1 MARIVQLTLW
11 STMVLVSFALLP
23 PMFPISASA
32 TGSIAQ
38 AQMLQDEVMAKN
50 LGSKEE
56 RMKKSSIDG
65 PGMKSLSASDPQ
77 WCRPCHLNHDK
88 VRASRAGKARAKVR
102 TTRKQQN
109 PSESVIRAVPQKPSE
124 SVPAAPQKSSESV
137 IRAAPRE
144 VPAAQ
149 AQRDAASADAP
160 E

>member
-1 MARIVQLTLW
+1 MARIVQLALW

-32 TGSIAQ
+32 TGGIAQ
-38 AQMLQDEVMAKN
+38 AQMLPEEVMAKN

-88 VRASRAGKARAKVR
+88 VRASRAAKARGFR
-102 TTRKQQN
+102 TSKKSAAATL
-109 PSESVIRAVPQKPSE
+109 
-124 SVPAAPQKSSESV
+124 PAQ
-137 IRAAPRE
+137 
-144 VPAAQ
+144 
-149 AQRDAASADAP
+149 
-160 E
+160 

>member
-11 STMVLVSFALLP
+11 SAMVLVSFALLP

-32 TGSIAQ
+32 TGSIAR

-56 RMKKSSIDG
+56 RMKKSSLDG

-88 VRASRAGKARAKVR
+88 VRASRAGKAKAKVR
-102 TTRKQQN
+102 TSK
-109 PSESVIRAVPQKPSE
+109 K
-124 SVPAAPQKSSESV
+124 
-137 IRAAPRE
+137 
-144 VPAAQ
+144 
-149 AQRDAASADAP
+149 
-160 E
+160 